1 MRCKRLDGLLL
12 HLGNALVTLALLF
25 GGLEAFL
32 SAHAYGYSRGELLA
46 VCALASVL
54 AVGLYAWRHGG
65 WAVLGLL
72 AVLTLA
78 RDPLWEKLLEPAADM
93 FRSAGTR
100 RAGLP
105 LLILTAGVLA
115 LLLGWLVV
123 RARCWYLCALV
134 VTLPVLPPIMEGVLP
149 EWTALLLSAAGWGTL
164 LLTALLPRDRRL
176 WRAQLFSLAGMGV
189 FLALLTAA
197 LPREGYL
204 RPDWATNARDKLVS
218 AAAGGFSGVLDWDL
232 QAGDLILDIGQ
243 TERPA
248 LRPVVSFGGGAGSA
262 VERGRVDL
270 LSAGPRAYSQRQIMT
285 VETDQPD
292 SAGTAFLFGGSSAFY
307 TGESWED
314 AEPYAGASPDLLPA
328 STAPGAPSAAMTISL
343 RTGGGTLFTPY
354 RLDQEPPASVG
365 KQYTLSYRPGGPEDG
380 FAPLEG
386 PLSELAADYRSYVY
400 ANYLS
405 VPAGIQ
411 TLLWPMLGAMERMPV
426 EADPRLPEDY
436 REAVAAALTTA
447 HYLSGLAEY
456 DLDAPAMEPGEDFVE
471 HFLDARRGYCVHFAT
486 TGVLL
491 LRMQN
496 IPARYASGYLA
507 HLDSS
512 GRAAVLDSNA
522 HAWAE
527 IYLDGY
533 GWYPVEMT
541 PGGGTGSAAGQEED
555 GPGEDGQEAARP
567 PQTAQS
573 PQQPPQQTTQRPE
586 APPPDRSPAETPG
599 GSGDAAPPRGDA
611 ETPRE
616 PLDLTWLWRTLE
628 VLALPAAL
636 AGLYGLALARR
647 RRSREDGDRNRS
659 VIRAYGRYR
668 RLTAWGCG
676 EDALLEALA
685 RKARFSQHILTE
697 EERAAAW
704 ERLEVLRRETAGALP
719 AWKRWVLV
727 LLRPAL

>member
-1 MRCKRLDGLLL
+1 MRRKRLDGLLL

-32 SAHAYGYSRGELLA
+32 SAGFYEYSRGELLA
-46 VCALASVL
+46 VCALASALSV
-54 AVGLYAWRHGG
+54 ALYAWRRGG
-65 WAVLGLL
+65 WAVLGIL
-72 AVLTLA
+72 AALALA
-78 RDPLWEKLLEPAADM
+78 REPLWEKLLEPAVDM

-105 LLILTAGVLA
+105 LLLLLAGALA

-123 RARCWYLCALV
+123 RARCWYLCALA

-176 WRAQLFSLAGMGV
+176 WRAQLVSLAGMGI

-218 AAAGGFSGVLDWDL
+218 AAADGFSGALDWEL
-232 QAGDLILDIGQ
+232 PAGDLILDIGGGQ

-270 LSAGPRAYSQRQIMT
+270 LSAGPRTYSQRQIMT

-292 SAGTAFLFGGSSAFY
+292 PAGTAFLFGGSSAFY

-314 AEPYAGASPDLLPA
+314 AEPYTGASPDLLPA
-328 STAPGAPSAAMTISL
+328 GTAPDIPPASMTISL
-343 RTGGGTLFTPY
+343 RTGGGNLFTPY
-354 RLDQEPPASVG
+354 RLDREPPSSVG
-365 KQYTLSYRPGGPEDG
+365 KQYALSYRPGGPEDG

-405 VPAGIQ
+405 VPAKTQ

-471 HFLDARRGYCVHFAT
+471 HFLDMGRGYCVHFAT

-491 LRMQN
+491 LRMQS

-507 HLDSS
+507 HLDES

-541 PGGGTGSAAGQEED
+541 PGGGTGSAAGQED
-555 GPGEDGQEAARP
+555 GPGEDGQEGARP
-567 PQTAQS
+567 PQTAQR
-573 PQQPPQQTTQRPE
+573 PQQPPQQTQRPE
-586 APPPDRSPAETPG
+586 TPPPDRSPTETPG
-599 GSGDAAPPRGDA
+599 GDAVPPQGDA

-616 PLDLTWLWRTLE
+616 PLDLTWLWRTME
-628 VLALPAAL
+628 VLAFPAAL
-636 AGLYGLALARR
+636 AGLYALALARR

-668 RLTAWGCG
+668 RLTVWGCG
-676 EDALLEALA
+676 EDALLEELA
-685 RKARFSQHILTE
+685 RKARFSQHTLTE
-697 EERAAAW
+697 EERSAAW
-704 ERLEVLRRETAGALP
+704 ERLEALGRETANALP
-719 AWKRWVLV
+719 VWKRWILR
-727 LLRPAL
+727 LLRPAV

>member
-1 MRCKRLDGLLL
+1 MRRKRLDGLLL

-32 SAHAYGYSRGELLA
+32 SAYAYGYSRGELLA

-72 AVLTLA
+72 AALTLA

-93 FRSAGTR
+93 FRSAGTQ

-164 LLTALLPRDRRL
+164 LLTALFDKRDPAGL
-176 WRAQLFSLAGMGV
+176 WRAQLASLAGMGV

-262 VERGRVDL
+262 VENGRVDL
-270 LSAGPRAYSQRQIMT
+270 RSAGPRAYSQRQIMT

-292 SAGTAFLFGGSSAFY
+292 PAGTAFLFGGSSAFY

-328 STAPGAPSAAMTISL
+328 STAPGVPSAAMTISL

-405 VPAGIQ
+405 VPTGIQ

-456 DLDAPAMEPGEDFVE
+456 DLDAPAMAPGEDFVE
-471 HFLDARRGYCVHFAT
+471 HFLDTRRGYCVHFAT

-555 GPGEDGQEAARP
+555 GAGEDGQEAARP

-573 PQQPPQQTTQRPE
+573 PQQTTQRPE
-586 APPPDRSPAETPG
+586 TPPPDRSPAESPA
-599 GSGDAAPPRGDA
+599 GSGDAEA
-611 ETPRE
+611 PRE

-628 VLALPAAL
+628 ILALPAAL
-636 AGLYGLALARR
+636 AGLYGLALSRR
-647 RRSREDGDRNRS
+647 RRAREDGDRNRS

-676 EDALLEALA
+676 EDELLEALA
-685 RKARFSQHILTE
+685 RKARFSQHTLTE

-704 ERLEVLRRETAGALP
+704 ERLEVLGRETANALP
-719 AWKRWVLV
+719 VWKRWVLV

>member
-1 MRCKRLDGLLL
+1 MRRKRLDGLLL

-32 SAHAYGYSRGELLA
+32 SAGFYEYSRGELLA
-46 VCALASVL
+46 VCALASALSV
-54 AVGLYAWRHGG
+54 ALYAWRRGG
-65 WAVLGLL
+65 WAVLGIL
-72 AVLTLA
+72 AALALA
-78 RDPLWEKLLEPAADM
+78 REPLWEKLLEPAVDM

-105 LLILTAGVLA
+105 LLLLLAGALA

-123 RARCWYLCALV
+123 RARCWYLCALA

-176 WRAQLFSLAGMGV
+176 WRAQLVSLAGMGI

-218 AAAGGFSGVLDWDL
+218 AAADGFSGALDWEL
-232 QAGDLILDIGQ
+232 PAGDLILDIGGQ

-270 LSAGPRAYSQRQIMT
+270 LSAGPRTYSQRQIMT

-292 SAGTAFLFGGSSAFY
+292 PAGTAFLFGGSSAFY

-314 AEPYAGASPDLLPA
+314 AEPYTGASPDLLPA
-328 STAPGAPSAAMTISL
+328 GTAPDIPPASMTISL
-343 RTGGGTLFTPY
+343 RTGGGNLFPPY
-354 RLDQEPPASVG
+354 RLYQEPPASVG

-405 VPAGIQ
+405 VPTETQ

-426 EADPRLPEDY
+426 EADPRLPEEY

-471 HFLDARRGYCVHFAT
+471 HFLDTRRGYCVHFAT

-491 LRMQN
+491 LRMQS

-507 HLDSS
+507 HLDES

-541 PGGGTGSAAGQEED
+541 PSGGTGSAAGQEED
-555 GPGEDGQEAARP
+555 GQEEVRP
-567 PQTAQS
+567 PQTAQR
-573 PQQPPQQTTQRPE
+573 PQQPPQQTQRPE
-586 APPPDRSPAETPG
+586 TPLPDRSPTETPG
-599 GSGDAAPPRGDA
+599 GDAAPPQGDA
-611 ETPRE
+611 ETPWE

-628 VLALPAAL
+628 VLAFPAAL
-636 AGLYGLALARR
+636 AGLYALALARR
-647 RRSREDGDRNRS
+647 RRSRF
-659 VIRAYGRYR
+659 RAG
-668 RLTAWGCG
+668 
-676 EDALLEALA
+676 
-685 RKARFSQHILTE
+685 
-697 EERAAAW
+697 
-704 ERLEVLRRETAGALP
+704 
-719 AWKRWVLV
+719 
-727 LLRPAL
+727 

>member
-1 MRCKRLDGLLL
+1 MRRKRLDGLLL

-72 AVLTLA
+72 AALTLA

-134 VTLPVLPPIMEGVLP
+134 VTLPVLPPIVEGVLP

-270 LSAGPRAYSQRQIMT
+270 RSAGPRAYSQRQIMT

-292 SAGTAFLFGGSSAFY
+292 PAGTAFLFGGSAAFY

-314 AEPYAGASPDLLPA
+314 AEPYTGASPDLLPA
-328 STAPGAPSAAMTISL
+328 GTAPGVPSAAMTISL

-354 RLDQEPPASVG
+354 RLDREPPASVG

-405 VPAGIQ
+405 VPTGIQ

-456 DLDAPAMEPGEDFVE
+456 DLDAPAMAPGEDFVE
-471 HFLDARRGYCVHFAT
+471 HFLDTRRGYCVHFAT

-541 PGGGTGSAAGQEED
+541 PGYAGGESGVELTGNPEEESSEEPDAPDEEPEDETPDAPEDPGD
-555 GPGEDGQEAARP
+555 GEGPSD
-567 PQTAQS
+567 
-573 PQQPPQQTTQRPE
+573 
-586 APPPDRSPAETPG
+586 ETPG
-599 GSGDAAPPRGDA
+599 
-611 ETPRE
+611 ETEEGVAIP
-616 PLDLTWLWRTLE
+616 WRALGVSAL
-628 VLALPAAL
+628 VLAAL
-636 AGLYGLALARR
+636 GGLYGLLLLLRR
-647 RRSREDGDRNRS
+647 RARGDADTNRS
-659 VIRAYGRYR
+659 VLAAYR
-668 RLTAWGCG
+668 RYSLVLGLGGA
-676 EDALLEALA
+676 EDDAMEALG
-685 RKARFSQHILTE
+685 RKAKFSQHTLTE
-697 EERAAAW
+697 EERSAAW
-704 ERLEVLRRETAGALP
+704 QRLEEAAEMARKRQKPL
-719 AWKRWVLV
+719 KRWILK
-727 LLRPAL
+727 LLHPIL

>member
-1 MRCKRLDGLLL
+1 MRRKRLDGLLL

-93 FRSAGTR
+93 LRSAGTR

-176 WRAQLFSLAGMGV
+176 WWAQLFSLAGMGV

-243 TERPA
+243 TERPT
-248 LRPVVSFGGGAGSA
+248 LRPVVSFGGSAGAA
-262 VERGRVDL
+262 VENGRVDL
-270 LSAGPRAYSQRQIMT
+270 RYAGPRAYSQRQIMT

-292 SAGTAFLFGGSSAFY
+292 PAGTAFLFGGSSAFY

-314 AEPYAGASPDLLPA
+314 AEPYTGASPDLLPA
-328 STAPGAPSAAMTISL
+328 GTAPGVPSAAMTISL

-354 RLDQEPPASVG
+354 RLDQDPPASVG

-411 TLLWPMLGAMERMPV
+411 TLLWPMLEAMERMPV

-456 DLDAPAMEPGEDFVE
+456 DLDAPAMAPGEDFVE
-471 HFLDARRGYCVHFAT
+471 HFLDTRRGYCVHFAT

-507 HLDSS
+507 HLDGS

-541 PGGGTGSAAGQEED
+541 PGYAGGESGVELTGNPEEESSEEPDAPDEEPEDETPDAPEDPGD
-555 GPGEDGQEAARP
+555 GEGPSD
-567 PQTAQS
+567 
-573 PQQPPQQTTQRPE
+573 
-586 APPPDRSPAETPG
+586 ETPG
-599 GSGDAAPPRGDA
+599 
-611 ETPRE
+611 ETEEGVAIP
-616 PLDLTWLWRTLE
+616 WRALGVSAL
-628 VLALPAAL
+628 VLAAL
-636 AGLYGLALARR
+636 GGLYGLLLLLRR
-647 RRSREDGDRNRS
+647 RARGDADTNRS
-659 VIRAYGRYR
+659 VLAAYR
-668 RLTAWGCG
+668 RYSLVLGLGGA
-676 EDALLEALA
+676 EDDAMEALG
-685 RKARFSQHILTE
+685 RKAKFSQHTLTE
-697 EERAAAW
+697 EERSAAW
-704 ERLEVLRRETAGALP
+704 QRLEEAAEMARKRQKPL
-719 AWKRWVLV
+719 KRWILK
-727 LLRPAL
+727 LLHPIL